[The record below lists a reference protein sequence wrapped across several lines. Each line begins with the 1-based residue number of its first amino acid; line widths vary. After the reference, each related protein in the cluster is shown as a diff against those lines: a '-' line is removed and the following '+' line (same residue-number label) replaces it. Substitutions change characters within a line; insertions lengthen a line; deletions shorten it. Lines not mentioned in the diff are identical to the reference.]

1 MLGLNGFDGRF
12 MWLFWIVG
20 LVVIF
25 WALKL
30 IIQGETER
38 KNDGDLPLKILEER
52 LAKREIDREEYE
64 RKKRILEQ

>member
-38 KNDGDLPLKILEER
+38 KNDGDLPHKKLGR
-52 LAKREIDREEYE
+52 KRAEF
-64 RKKRILEQ
+64 